1 MRHRVIS
8 ANGRHRRGFTL
19 SEMLV
24 VLGILVTVTALA
36 QPALRGALGDNRLRS
51 AAKLVRVE
59 LAKARLRAMQ
69 SGIAQS
75 FRYQLGKNRFQ
86 IVPAVAVA
94 ATERSRLGRQP
105 GREDIRPAT
114 SVRQPIAAGGAR
126 TDGTLDELPSQELPD
141 GICFEPA
148 ADDPLAAP
156 VGAEEG
162 WSDPIVF
169 YPNGRTE
176 NAHIRI
182 KGERNAVVDVLL
194 RGLTGVATAGKPR
207 HEEEVR

>member
-1 MRHRVIS
+1 MHRVIS
-8 ANGRHRRGFTL
+8 TNGRHRRGFTL

-69 SGIAQS
+69 SGIAQH

-86 IVPAVAVA
+86 IVPAEAVETNKPDHSARRTSRDDVRPAMGSRQPVA
-94 ATERSRLGRQP
+94 A
-105 GREDIRPAT
+105 
-114 SVRQPIAAGGAR
+114 GAR
-126 TDGTLDELPSQELPD
+126 SDGALAELSAQELPE

-148 ADDPLAAP
+148 AGDLLTAP
-156 VGAEEG
+156 VGGEEG
-162 WSDPIVF
+162 WSVPIVF

-182 KGERNAVVDVLL
+182 KGERNAVVDVQL

-207 HEEEVR
+207 HEEEMR

>member
-1 MRHRVIS
+1 MKHRVNS
-8 ANGRHRRGFTL
+8 ANDRHRRGFTL
-19 SEMLV
+19 SGMLV

-36 QPALRGALGDNRLRS
+36 QPALRGALGDSRLRS

-69 SGIAQS
+69 SGIAQH

-86 IVPAVAVA
+86 IVPAVAVE
-94 ATERSRLGRQP
+94 ATERSLSGRQ
-105 GREDIRPAT
+105 GSRDDIRPAGNLRHPVATDT
-114 SVRQPIAAGGAR
+114 SRAE
-126 TDGTLDELPSQELPD
+126 GTAEGLPSQELPE

-148 ADDPLAAP
+148 ANDPLAAP
-156 VGAEEG
+156 VAGEEG

-182 KGERNAVVDVLL
+182 KGERNAVVDVSL

>member
-1 MRHRVIS
+1 MTQRVNS

-86 IVPAVAVA
+86 IMPAVAVE
-94 ATERSRLGRQP
+94 ATQRDRSGR
-105 GREDIRPAT
+105 RSDDFRPAAG
-114 SVRQPIAAGGAR
+114 VRQPAVAGGVRA
-126 TDGTLDELPSQELPD
+126 DGVVEELPSQELPE

-148 ADDPLAAP
+148 ADDPLAVPFA
-156 VGAEEG
+156 GEEG

-182 KGERNAVVDVLL
+182 KGERNAVVDVSL

>member
-1 MRHRVIS
+1 
-8 ANGRHRRGFTL
+8 
-19 SEMLV
+19 MLV

-51 AAKLVRVE
+51 AATVVRVE

-86 IVPAVAVA
+86 IVPAVAVE
-94 ATERSRLGRQP
+94 ATQRDRSGR
-105 GREDIRPAT
+105 RSDDIRPAT

-126 TDGTLDELPSQELPD
+126 TDGTLEELASQELPE